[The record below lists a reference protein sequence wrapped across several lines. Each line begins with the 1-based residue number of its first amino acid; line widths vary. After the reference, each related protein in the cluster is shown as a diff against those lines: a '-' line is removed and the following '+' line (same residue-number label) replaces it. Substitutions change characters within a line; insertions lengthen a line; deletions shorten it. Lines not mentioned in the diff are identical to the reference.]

1 MERAAE
7 FIIQKRNYFIAAIL
21 IVTIFFGYHAS
32 KLKVYTNFGD
42 LLPQKH
48 PYIQLHNRIR
58 NLFGGANQVL
68 IMVQVRKGDIFNVK
82 TLWKVKY
89 LTEQLEKVPGVDSYK
104 IYSIAHSKAKEI
116 RMKSG
121 EMFVAALM
129 FPNIPSTQEELNG
142 LKIKVYSD
150 PKFYGSIVS
159 LDSKKTLITADF
171 FEEEVDYV
179 AIFNAIQKL
188 RKEMLVNRNILTNWF
203 ERGLLDST
211 DFDIKT
217 IAEWYEKGNLD
228 KNSLSQ
234 FKEVEKEFYGLEKIR
249 DELKKKEKELTEKEK
264 AGKQVTKQEKD
275 SFESLVSLFKVQE
288 LKLVKRLITLI
299 SQKGGDNIPLKM
311 EDDNH
316 IINIAGEP
324 MHLGYVKYHSRQ
336 VAGVLGLTVLAVC
349 IILYFYFKSKR
360 GVFIPIF
367 NATFSAIWGL
377 GFMGLM
383 GYHLDPLILVLPFL
397 ISLMTARHSMQL
409 MARYLEEIGTGKDVR
424 TACKILIEKMFF
436 PGLTSII
443 TDAFGIAIVAIATI
457 PILTVMSLS
466 CAFWSIATV
475 ILSLLF
481 APLLLSYF
489 PTSKRMEAQMEE
501 EERKRAKKNWLDRLL
516 MSLGPWITA
525 RGKWV
530 IVGITVVILGVGLV
544 YSVKIQV
551 GDFFPGSSILWP
563 FHRYNLDAFRIT
575 FSMPM
580 LNPMYIIV
588 QKDEN
593 APPPTGVQVG
603 DFVAKAPTLREIDK
617 FQRFMGTHE
626 RVMFSQSI
634 VNPLPGYF
642 MSSHDNDPN
651 WYCLPKNDMLLSFL
665 YKYLIYQSTSG
676 DWAKYVDRQ
685 DTAANVIIYCRDKMP
700 KTVKGVV
707 DKVKEYISKH
717 STLKGGNFLLAG
729 GAIGTQ
735 AAVREVIAESQ
746 TLNLILA
753 LTGVWFFCALNFR
766 SAVAGLILT
775 IPLAISNV
783 IAFALMGA
791 YNIGLTVNTYPVSSV
806 GIGLGVDYGIYFVGR
821 LLEEMKQVGGLN
833 DAISR
838 TIVSNGRSIWVI
850 ATTLTIGLAL
860 WIFSPLKFQAEMGIL
875 LALLLLMNMLGALLL
890 VPSMISIIKPRFVTK
905 VQGE

>member
-1 MERAAE
+1 VEKAAE
-7 FIIQKRNYFIAAIL
+7 FIIQKRNYFITAIL
-21 IVTIFFGYHAS
+21 IVSIFFGYHATR
-32 KLKVYTNFGD
+32 LKVYTNFGD

-48 PYIQLHNRIR
+48 PYIQLHNKIR
-58 NLFGGANQVL
+58 NVFGGANQVL

-104 IYSIAHSKAKEI
+104 IYSIAHPKAKEI
-116 RMKSG
+116 KVKTG
-121 EMFVAALM
+121 EMIVAAVM
-129 FPNIPSTQEELNG
+129 FPNIPSTPEELNG
-142 LKIKVYSD
+142 LKKKVYSD

-159 LDSKKTLITADF
+159 LDSKKTLIMVDF

-188 RKEMLVNRNILTNWF
+188 RTEMKIKKDVVDLWKAK
-203 ERGLLDST
+203 GL
-211 DFDIKT
+211 
-217 IAEWYEKGNLD
+217 WND
-228 KNSLSQ
+228 KDL
-234 FKEVEKEFYGLEKIR
+234 IR
-249 DELKKKEKELTEKEK
+249 MEGEDYI
-264 AGKQVTKQEKD
+264 V
-275 SFESLVSLFKVQE
+275 
-288 LKLVKRLITLI
+288 
-299 SQKGGDNIPLKM
+299 KM

-316 IINIAGEP
+316 IVNIAGEP
-324 MHLGYVKYHSRQ
+324 MHLGYVRYHSKQ
-336 VAGVLGLTVLAVC
+336 VLGILGLTVLATCVV
-349 IILYFYFKSKR
+349 LYFYFKSKR
-360 GVFIPIF
+360 GVFVPIF
-367 NATFSAIWGL
+367 NASFSAVWGL

-409 MARYLEEIGTGKDVR
+409 MARYLEEIGRGKDVR
-424 TACKILIEKMFF
+424 TSCKILIEQMFF

-443 TDAFGIAIVAIATI
+443 TDAFGIAIVAVATI
-457 PILTVMSLS
+457 PILTIMSIS

-489 PTSKRMEAQMEE
+489 PASKRMYAQMEE
-501 EERKRAKKNWLDRLL
+501 DERKKAKKNWLDRIL
-516 MSLGPWITA
+516 MALGPWICA
-525 RGKWV
+525 KGKWV
-530 IVGITVVILGVGLV
+530 IVGITVVITSVGLV
-544 YSVKIQV
+544 YSAKIQV

-593 APPPTGVQVG
+593 APPPTGEQVG
-603 DFVAKAPTLREIDK
+603 DFIAKAPTLREIDK

-634 VNPLPGYF
+634 VNPLPGFF
-642 MSSHDNDPN
+642 MGSHDNDPN

-665 YKYLIYQSTSG
+665 YKHLIYNSAPG
-676 DWAKYVDRQ
+676 DWDRFVNQQ

-717 STLKGGNFLLAG
+717 STLKGGEFLLAG

-735 AAVREVIAESQ
+735 AGVREVIAESQ
-746 TLNLILA
+746 TFNLILA
-753 LTGVWFFCALNFR
+753 LTGVWLFCAMNFR
-766 SAVAGLILT
+766 SIMAGLILT
-775 IPLAISNV
+775 IPLAISNI

-821 LLEEMKQVGGLN
+821 LLEEMRTADGIN

-838 TIVSNGRSIWVI
+838 TIISNGRSIWVI

-860 WIFSPLKFQAEMGIL
+860 WVFSPLKFQAEMGIL
-875 LALLLLMNMLGALLL
+875 LALLLLMNMFGALLL
-890 VPSMISIIKPRFVTK
+890 VPSMIVIIKPKFVTEVGK
-905 VQGE
+905 